1 MYIMNKNLEQMRLKD
16 LKKLSQC
23 KQYTAIILERLGNKS
38 LTKEQFLED
47 AKTVLDIYHK
57 RNIEET
63 YEIYKDVEYDTYT
76 IGGDE
81 PYLQKEITEAV
92 LTIYY
97 REKGSSQFFLEVYT
111 ENGELLTK
119 EEAEPHEVY
128 GTRVY
133 GGWKTAKTAKKEVL
147 KGFIK

>member
-1 MYIMNKNLEQMRLKD
+1 MNKNLEQMRLKD

-23 KQYTAIILERLGNKS
+23 KQYTAMILERLGNKS
-38 LTKEQFLED
+38 LTKEQFLKD

-63 YEIYKDVEYDTYT
+63 YEIYEDVECEYYT

-81 PYLQKEITEAV
+81 PYLQKEIREEV

-119 EEAEPHEVY
+119 E
-128 GTRVY
+128 
-133 GGWKTAKTAKKEVL
+133 
-147 KGFIK
+147 